1 VTGALH
7 FQVLPCAIQ
16 ELLIDTLPDRTSHD
30 GAFYPDGARFT
41 DLKEVRDLLY
51 KKQRP
56 AITPNVRPSC
66 FYIFF
71 PPLIPVP
78 SCLRLA
84 FSSWC
89 TRTIGKKGTSSC
101 SIGRWR
107 VQAGPSSRVLSVQPC
122 RV

>member
-1 VTGALH
+1 MRH
-7 FQVLPCAIQ
+7 FPDACAIQ
-16 ELLIDTLPDRTSHD
+16 ELLIDPLPDGASHD

-56 AITPNVRPSC
+56 AITPNVRSSC

-84 FSSWC
+84 FSMSEN
-89 TRTIGKKGTSSC
+89 RRSHHN
-101 SIGRWR
+101 
-107 VQAGPSSRVLSVQPC
+107 GPPVTTGIVMGSR
-122 RV
+122 